1 VLEESIKSMKRQQEL
16 LKYDDVSM
24 RSSIRQQD
32 KVMQEAKRKES
43 PVPVLVT
50 QMLDDQSIQRRE
62 KSKERMKVNQM
73 VSNFLERPQF
83 IRTNGTWN
91 SISDDLP
98 KAQTTIQSVNSNER
112 TSKGSSIQT
121 TTRADVRRTYRSNF
135 NDVQDDETNKSPKH
149 SID

>member
-24 RSSIRQQD
+24 RSSMRQQD
-32 KVMQEAKRKES
+32 KVKEDVKRKPS

-83 IRTNGTWN
+83 IRTNDTLN

>member
-24 RSSIRQQD
+24 RSSMRQQD
-32 KVMQEAKRKES
+32 KVKEDVKRKTS

-83 IRTNGTWN
+83 IRTNDTLN